1 MKPRYRQRSWCVAA
15 TLAAVLSFGQLAF
28 SQVVSSQEQTVAFN
42 FVDVDLVALTK
53 IMSDITG
60 KNFVYSENL
69 KGKVTINAPAKL
81 SIDEAYKVFVSV
93 LEIKGFTVVPSGN
106 AYKIVLFP
114 EAKQISTAVA
124 ADSLSHPN
132 EGYLVRLIRLKYLAS
147 NQAYNFVQ
155 PLVSRD
161 GYISFLSPNIL
172 LMADSSSNIEKVL
185 SIIEQVDK
193 PDVQDPELV
202 LLKYADAAYV
212 VDTLSALLVQRF
224 GSAGSANMAGNGIP
238 VARLNAILIFGDQ
251 GKKEAMKQTIKL
263 LDVPSPDSSGK
274 INVYFLQYADAED
287 IEKTLQDIIKTA
299 PANAAGQTTF
309 DINKIIV
316 SAHKPTNSLVIVAP
330 PSDYQNITKVIKQ
343 LDRKQRQVFV
353 ESMVVEA
360 SVDKLLEIGLKWRNA
375 IKRNGEAVFVTGF
388 GQVNSTDMLS
398 LAQGLSGLTAG
409 GMGKFLTV
417 PITRQAADGTLSTT
431 NLTMPGFAALLN
443 LDEFKDTVNILST
456 PQILTADNK
465 ESEIVVG
472 ENVPLISKRESD
484 PARAQSLF
492 NSIERKDVGIT
503 LKLTP
508 HITEGDV
515 VRLEV
520 YEEMSTV
527 KDEPANV
534 VLSVGPTLT
543 KRSAKTS
550 ISLKNGQTVVIGGL
564 MQERKE
570 KNIHRVPF
578 LSAIPLLG
586 ALFKDRSESVRK
598 TNLLIFLTPHII
610 SDDKAADEITSN
622 KKKEFAKAAERFNEN
637 EIMVKF
643 RDGTEQKAIDTILQL
658 ERAQVISQEKNLYQ
672 LRFSSSRP
680 ASRELKR
687 FESYG
692 EVESVI
698 PCDEFEGTKL

>member
-1 MKPRYRQRSWCVAA
+1 MKTGYRQKSWCVAA
-15 TLAAVLSFGQLAF
+15 ALVAVLSFRQLAF
-28 SQVVSSQEQTVAFN
+28 SQEQTVSSSQEQTVAFN

-53 IMSDITG
+53 IISDITG
-60 KNFVYSENL
+60 KSFVYSENL

-81 SIDEAYKVFVSV
+81 TIDEAYKVFVSV

-106 AYKIVLFP
+106 VYKIVLFS
-114 EAKQISTAVA
+114 EAKQISAAVA
-124 ADSLSHPN
+124 TDRLSSPN

-147 NQAYNFVQ
+147 NQAYTFVQ
-155 PLVSRD
+155 PLVARD

-172 LMADSSSNIEKVL
+172 LMADSSTNIEKVL

-202 LLKYADAAYV
+202 FLKYADTAYV
-212 VDTLSALLVQRF
+212 IDTLSALMVQRF
-224 GSAGSANMAGNGIP
+224 GTAGSANMAGNAIP
-238 VARLNAILIFGDQ
+238 VARLNAILIFGDE

-263 LDVPSPDSSGK
+263 VDVPSPDSSGK

-287 IEKTLQDIIKTA
+287 IEKTLQDIIKAA

-316 SAHKPTNSLVIVAP
+316 SAHKPTNSLVIVAT

-353 ESMVVEA
+353 ECMVVEA
-360 SVDKLLEIGLKWRNA
+360 SVDKLSEAGIKWRRV
-375 IKRNGEAVFVTGF
+375 IKRNGDPVVIGGF
-388 GQVNSTDMLS
+388 GQINSSDLLN
-398 LAQGLSGLTAG
+398 LAQGLSGLTMG

-417 PITRQAADGTLSTT
+417 PITRQAADGTISTA
-431 NLTMPGFAALLN
+431 NLTMPGFAAILN
-443 LDEFKDTVNILST
+443 LDEFKGTVNILST

-472 ENVPLISKRESD
+472 ENVPLISQRESD
-484 PARAQSLF
+484 PARSQSIF

-503 LKLTP
+503 LKITP

-515 VRLEV
+515 VRLDV
-520 YEEMSTV
+520 YQEMSAV
-527 KDEPANV
+527 KVESAEL
-534 VLSVGPTLT
+534 VLLFGPTLT

-550 ISLKNGQTVVIGGL
+550 ASLKNGQTVVIGGL

-570 KNIHRVPF
+570 KGISRVPL
-578 LSAIPLLG
+578 LSSIPLLG
-586 ALFKDRSESVRK
+586 ALFKYRTESVLK

-610 SDDKAADEITSN
+610 SDDKAADDITSN
-622 KKKEFAKAAERFNEN
+622 KKEEF
-637 EIMVKF
+637 VK
-643 RDGTEQKAIDTILQL
+643 TVL
-658 ERAQVISQEKNLYQ
+658 
-672 LRFSSSRP
+672 
-680 ASRELKR
+680 
-687 FESYG
+687 
-692 EVESVI
+692 
-698 PCDEFEGTKL
+698 DEFEVGSGGTVKNK

>member
-1 MKPRYRQRSWCVAA
+1 MKTESWQRFIH
-15 TLAAVLSFGQLAF
+15 LAVTFVGLLSFVQLAY
-28 SQVVSSQEQTVAFN
+28 SQEKPLMPIHEQSAIPPQAQPVVLRSEQTVVFN

-60 KNFVYSENL
+60 KNLIYGESL

-81 SIDEAYKVFVSV
+81 TISEAYKVFISV
-93 LEIKGFTVVPSGN
+93 LEIKGFAVVPSGN
-106 AYKIVLFP
+106 TYKVVPFA
-114 EAKQISTAVA
+114 EAKQTGAVVA
-124 ADSLSHPN
+124 TDSHTSAN

-147 NQAYNFVQ
+147 NQAYTFVQ

-185 SIIEQVDK
+185 SIIEQIDK
-193 PDVQDPELV
+193 PDLQDPELV
-202 LLKYADAAYV
+202 FLKSADASYV
-212 VDTLSALLVQRF
+212 IDTLSALMVQRF
-224 GSAGSANMAGNGIP
+224 GAAGSVNMAGNAIP
-238 VARLNAILIFGDQ
+238 VVRLNAILIFGEEV
-251 GKKEAMKQTIKL
+251 KKESMRQTIKL
-263 LDVPSPDSSGK
+263 IDVPPPDSSGK

-287 IEKTLQDIIKTA
+287 ITKTLQEIIKAA
-299 PANAAGQTTF
+299 PVSNTGLTTF
-309 DINKIIV
+309 DINKVII
-316 SAHKPTNSLVIVAP
+316 SAHKPTNSLVVVAS
-330 PSDYQNITKVIKQ
+330 PSDYQNVVKVIKQ

-353 ESMVVEA
+353 ECMVVEA
-360 SVDKLLEIGLKWRNA
+360 SVEKLLEIGLKWRNA
-375 IKRNGEAVFVTGF
+375 ISHKGDSIFVGGF
-388 GQVNSTDMLS
+388 GQVSSTDMVS
-398 LAQGLSGLTAG
+398 LAQGLSGFTAG
-409 GMGKFLTV
+409 GIGNFLTM
-417 PITRQAADGTLSTT
+417 PITQQAADGTVTT
-431 NLTMPGFAALLN
+431 SNLTMPGFAAILT

-472 ENVPLISKRESD
+472 ENVPLISTRESD

-520 YEEMSTV
+520 YQEMS
-527 KDEPANV
+527 A
-534 VLSVGPTLT
+534 VLDASAAVLTSVGPTLT

-570 KNIHRVPF
+570 KGIRRVPF
-578 LSAIPLLG
+578 LSAIPIVG
-586 ALFKDRSESVRK
+586 ELFKSRTESLRK

-610 SDDKAADEITSN
+610 SDDKAADEITL
-622 KKKEFAKAAERFNEN
+622 KKKEEFDKGANDCV
-637 EIMVKF
+637 VKKK
-643 RDGTEQKAIDTILQL
+643 EQETFK
-658 ERAQVISQEKNLYQ
+658 
-672 LRFSSSRP
+672 P
-680 ASRELKR
+680 
-687 FESYG
+687 
-692 EVESVI
+692 
-698 PCDEFEGTKL
+698 

>member
-1 MKPRYRQRSWCVAA
+1 MKIRRYSKTSFSGILSRARVAVM
-15 TLAAVLSFGQLAF
+15 LVAVMSFEQLAF
-28 SQVVSSQEQTVAFN
+28 SQEKPLMSIQERPVILTQAQPVALSPEQTVPFN

-53 IMSDITG
+53 IMSDVTG
-60 KNFVYSENL
+60 KNLIYGESL

-81 SIDEAYKVFVSV
+81 TIDEAYKVFISV

-106 AYKIVLFP
+106 TYKIVPFA
-114 EAKQISTAVA
+114 EAKQTGAVVA
-124 ADSLSHPN
+124 TDSRTSAG
-132 EGYLVRLIRLKYLAS
+132 EGYLVRLVRLKYLAS
-147 NQAYNFVQ
+147 NQAYTFVQ

-172 LMADSSSNIEKVL
+172 LMADASSNIEKVL
-185 SIIEQVDK
+185 AIIEQVDR

-202 LLKYADAAYV
+202 FLKSADAAYV

-224 GSAGSANMAGNGIP
+224 GAAGSVNMAGNAIP
-238 VARLNAILIFGDQ
+238 VARLNAILIFGEE
-251 GKKEAMKQTIKL
+251 GKKESMRQTIKL
-263 LDVPSPDSSGK
+263 IDVPPPDSSGK

-287 IEKTLQDIIKTA
+287 ITKTLQEIIKAA
-299 PANAAGQTTF
+299 PASSAGQTTF
-309 DINKIIV
+309 DINKVII
-316 SAHKPTNSLVIVAP
+316 SAHKPTNSLVIVAS
-330 PSDYQNITKVIKQ
+330 PSDYQNVVKVIKQ

-353 ESMVVEA
+353 ECMVVEA
-360 SVDKLLEIGLKWRNA
+360 SVDKLFEIGIKWRNA
-375 IKRNGEAVFVTGF
+375 ISHKGDSVFVGGF
-388 GQVNSTDMLS
+388 GKVSGTDMVN
-398 LAQGLSGLTAG
+398 LAQGLAGFTAG
-409 GMGKFLTV
+409 GIGNFLTM
-417 PITRQAADGTLSTT
+417 PITQQAADGTVSTT
-431 NLTMPGFAALLN
+431 NLTMPGFAAILA

-472 ENVPLISKRESD
+472 ENVPLISTRESD

-520 YEEMSTV
+520 YQEMS
-527 KDEPANV
+527 A
-534 VLSVGPTLT
+534 VLDASAAVLTSVGPTLT

-570 KNIHRVPF
+570 KGLRRVPF
-578 LSAIPLLG
+578 FSAIPLVG
-586 ALFKDRSESVRK
+586 ELFKSRVESLRK

-610 SDDKAADEITSN
+610 ADDKSADEITFH
-622 KKKEFAKAAERFNEN
+622 KKEEFAKDTERLNG
-637 EIMVKF
+637 
-643 RDGTEQKAIDTILQL
+643 R
-658 ERAQVISQEKNLYQ
+658 
-672 LRFSSSRP
+672 
-680 ASRELKR
+680 
-687 FESYG
+687 
-692 EVESVI
+692 
-698 PCDEFEGTKL
+698 